1 MVLMSIVVAILIF
14 SIIVLFHELG
24 HFLLAKANG
33 IRVNEFS
40 LGLGPTIVGF
50 TKGETK
56 YSLKLL
62 PFGGACMME
71 GEDEESQDSKA
82 FNNKSVWARISVVLA
97 GPVFNFIMAFILSV
111 VVIAISGYDRPV
123 ISQVTEGSA
132 AEAAGL
138 EAGDEIISLGK
149 KRIHLFKEI
158 VFYTYTH
165 VGESMDVVYERD
177 GERYSTNLTPIYD
190 EESGRYLLGVVSS
203 GYEKGNIFRVLQ
215 HSWYEM
221 SYYVETTIESLGM
234 LIKGSVGIND
244 LSGPVGIVST
254 IGDTFEESS
263 KISGL
268 AVFLN
273 MSVMCVLLSANLGVM
288 NLLPLPDRDGGRLL
302 FLIIEA
308 IRGKKIDQNK
318 EGIVHFIGIILLFGL
333 MIFVMFNDVR
343 KLFF

>member
-1 MVLMSIVVAILIF
+1 MSIVVAILIF

-40 LGLGPTIVGF
+40 LGLGPTLVGF

-71 GEDEESQDSKA
+71 GEDEESEDGRA
-82 FNNKSVWARISVVLA
+82 FNNKSVWARISVVAA
-97 GPVFNFIMAFILSV
+97 GPIFNFIMAFVLSV
-111 VVIAISGYDRPV
+111 VVIALSGFDRPI
-123 ISQVTEGSA
+123 ISAVSEGYG
-132 AEAAGL
+132 AEEAGL
-138 EAGDEIISLGK
+138 KAGDEIISLGN

-165 VGESMDVVYERD
+165 TGEEIQVKYERD
-177 GERYSTNLTPIYD
+177 GERYTTTLVPTYD
-190 EESGRYLLGVVSS
+190 EETGRYLIGIQSS
-203 GYEKGNIFRVLQ
+203 GYERGNLFEILQ

-221 SYYVETTIESLGM
+221 CYYIETTLESIGM
-234 LIKGSVGIND
+234 LVRGNVGVND

-254 IGDTFEESS
+254 IGDTYEESA

-288 NLLPLPDRDGGRLL
+288 NLLPLPALDGGRLV

-308 IRGKKIDQNK
+308 IRGKKINPNR
-318 EGIVHFIGIILLFGL
+318 EGIVHFIGLLLLFAL

-343 KLFF
+343 KIFF